1 MLGQQKRNKCSNIY
15 YRQCIVNLLLYKS
28 CNVIVI
34 SYSKQLE
41 YVIGPYRKLIHFTGR
56 IISVEFLK
64 IISTKN
70 MAHLSFFMHILC
82 MLQLIT
88 NSMSYNICHDLQR
101 SEILIRIHALLL
113 QLECLKYFCI
123 GLNISLALEKI
134 SIQFMLLICCVLKLL
149 QIRYPFWNEKLTEII
164 WLCCNS

>member
-1 MLGQQKRNKCSNIY
+1 MLGQQKRYKCSNIY

-41 YVIGPYRKLIHFTGR
+41 HVIGPYRKLIHFTGR

-70 MAHLSFFMHILC
+70 MVHLSFFMHILC

-88 NSMSYNICHDLQR
+88 NSMNYNICHDLQW

-113 QLECLKYFCI
+113 QFLYRLKHLT
-123 GLNISLALEKI
+123 GLGKIQYSTHLTDMLCFKASSNQISLLE
-134 SIQFMLLICCVLKLL
+134 S
-149 QIRYPFWNEKLTEII
+149 KLTEII